1 MAESHDGT
9 SFGLDDPALAESDTT
24 ARAAAGLSAI
34 GLTPSGDSIS
44 AASAGMIIEYDG
56 LTTIPEMPINTSR
69 LGTLSAFDPEDRL
82 FLDFYIG
89 ASSVAGAFDI
99 LREETE
105 YGPVW
110 SLIVKDP
117 NLFDYE
123 TAANHQIW
131 VKVVGQNR
139 DGSSAETIVTLTMTN
154 VDDPGNDAPEGITL
168 SNVSIAEN
176 SGPSTTI
183 GNLGVVDIDSTSI
196 YGSDSWTFDLIQ
208 DTSEKFELWS
218 LFGSTE
224 LRLKSGKTLN
234 YEEKQFY
241 DVRIRVTDSGG
252 LSFDKVFTINVND
265 VVDER
270 TTNHAPMWLRL
281 SGGTSALADETIAG
295 GAVVGTVSAFDQ
307 DGGDILA
314 YQIVDDP
321 DDKFYLYGNE
331 LRLKP
336 TAHLDAETDTT
347 HSVSIRVRDLYD
359 ATYTDSLT
367 VYVNDVNERPDGISL
382 SRTSIK
388 EKGETIVGDLT
399 GSDPDG
405 PGETFSFAI
414 VSDPDLKF
422 IIEGNQL
429 KLRPG
434 ATLDAERKASHSVT
448 ISVTDQGGLT
458 YTKAFAINVEN
469 VPEAPT
475 DIRFSADWVYE
486 NSEGGTRVAYLTA
499 VDEDSTE
506 FEYSLIADVD
516 NKFQIVGNELQVRP
530 GAVLN
535 FESAQKKH
543 SVIVQAKDESGNVF
557 NKIVWIYVL
566 DANDAPFAMSLS
578 PTNLAEGQGGR
589 KVGLLST
596 SDYDAGVGDN
606 NHVYTILADADSKF
620 EIRGKE
626 LWLKEGAVLDYE
638 TKKQHSVTIRTTDR
652 GNASFDKT
660 FNIVVTNVN
669 ETPNGLILS
678 NDTVPETLTGLQQI
692 GILQGSDPDGTTDV
706 SRLKYTIFNDPDQKF
721 YIATGTNILRLREGA
736 TLNWDEAQSHRVMVR
751 ITDLGGLSFDR
762 EFTIHVT
769 RPQQNAPTD
778 VVLTGSTTLR
788 EDLAAGSTIGTLAGS
803 DPDAGSTFTYA
814 ITNDESGKFEIPLNS
829 NVLKLKDGVS
839 LNYETGSTHYVT
851 IRVTDQTN
859 LSYLKTFTF
868 TVTDVNERPYDIEL
882 SGTHQVDENNTAE
895 VVIGDLQA
903 FDPDLNDTAF
913 VYSIV
918 GSQPQFRI
926 SGRQLIA
933 KPGLNHEGASYY
945 DITIRASDRTTG
957 GLSFDKVFR
966 ITVAD
971 LNDAP
976 DGLTLSGDHKVEEN
990 SASGTLIGLLE
1001 GSDQDSDALTYS
1013 LYDDPDRKFEVVGNN
1028 LQVREGAG
1036 LDYRPGQTHQ
1046 ITVQVSDG
1054 NKTYRKTFTITVTDV
1069 PDPEPNHA
1077 PTNLKLSSSTVQE
1090 NIDAGTTI
1098 ALLTGYDQDG
1108 GDVLTY
1114 SLVGDPDSKF
1124 ALVGNRLVLRDGA
1137 TINYEIPNPAHD
1149 VTLRVTDRAGASFEK
1164 TFTLAVVDGPDT
1176 PNASPTGL
1184 TISQDW
1190 VDENSPAG
1198 TFIGALSATDPDA
1211 NRIYYAIVNDPDEKF
1226 AVLDGTLVVREGAVL
1241 DYEATLQHQH
1251 QVTVKAYDRF
1261 GAYTTQIFTIHVK
1274 NVPEPNRAPT
1284 VLDLSG
1290 TEIEENSRP
1299 GTEIGTL
1306 SGQDPDVLDTLSYF
1320 IVEDLDSKFAISGD
1334 KLVLRAGATVNR
1346 EEKETHKVTIE
1357 VRDQEGASFQKVFE
1371 IHVGDVPDPEPNHAP
1386 YDIVLSNTSID
1397 ENSEWGT
1404 LLGTITGFDQDGGDV
1419 LAYTIIDDPALPPS
1433 KFRIVNGNQL
1443 VLRDGCVL
1451 DYDNEPEQSI
1461 TIRATDQA
1469 GESLE
1474 KPFTITINN
1483 VADESNDAPINLTLS
1498 NSIIRDGTTGA
1509 TGGTLIGTVNAT
1521 DPNGDRLV
1529 YVVEYHEK
1537 FVLVGN
1543 ELRLRE
1549 GQVIDYNDA
1558 HSYQLVALAY
1568 DRFGAMVEQDF
1579 IITVQPNRAPSN
1591 ITLSN
1596 TVVNEG
1602 ETNGVTIG
1610 RLSAADLDRDPVS
1623 FSLVDDAGG
1632 RFALAQENGHTV
1644 LKVANGVKIDY
1655 EHLPTLSIKV
1665 RADDGHQGVTD
1676 QVIQINVRNVLAES
1690 LHGTEGAD
1698 RMQGGISHDEFWG
1711 MGGNDTLIGGA
1722 GNDTLWGGEGE
1733 DTFVLHRFGTGN
1745 SDLIKDFDA
1754 AQEKI
1759 VLVQSNAATA
1769 LNVGVLS
1776 SEAFCYGT
1784 QAADADDRIIYDRE
1798 TGRLLYDG
1806 DGNGGRAAF
1815 EVAIFENRAVLDH
1828 THFVVSQFLI

>member
-1 MAESHDGT
+1 MAESHDVT
-9 SFGLDDPALAESDTT
+9 SFGLDDPALAESETT
-24 ARAAAGLSAI
+24 ARAAAGLSAM
-34 GLTPSGDSIS
+34 GLEPSGASIS
-44 AASAGMIIEYDG
+44 AASIGMIIEYDG
-56 LTTIPEMPINTSR
+56 LTTIPEMPIHTSR
-69 LGTLSAFDPEDRL
+69 LGTLSVYDPEDRL
-82 FLDFYIG
+82 FRDFYIG
-89 ASSVAGAFDI
+89 AASVAGAFDI

-123 TAANHQIW
+123 TAHNHQIW

-139 DGSSAETIVTLTMTN
+139 DGSSAETIVTLNMTN

-168 SNVSIAEN
+168 SNTSIAEN
-176 SGPSTTI
+176 SGPSTVI
-183 GNLGVVDIDSTSI
+183 GNLGVVDIDSTSM
-196 YGSDSWTFDLIQ
+196 YGNDSWTFDLIF
-208 DTSEKFELWS
+208 DPSGKFELWS
-218 LFGSTE
+218 LFGTAQ
-224 LRLKSGKTLN
+224 LRLKSGMTLN

-241 DVRIRVTDSGG
+241 AVKIRVTDSGG
-252 LSFDKVFTINVND
+252 LYFENFFTINVND

-270 TTNHAPMWLRL
+270 ATNHAPMWLRL
-281 SGGTSALADETIAG
+281 SGGTNVLADETIGG

-336 TAHLDAETDTT
+336 TAHLDAETATA

-382 SRTSIK
+382 SKTSIK

-405 PGETFSFAI
+405 PGETLSFAI
-414 VSDPDLKF
+414 VSDQDSKF
-422 IIEGNQL
+422 AIEGNQL
-429 KLRPG
+429 KLRTG
-434 ATLDAERKASHSVT
+434 ATLDAERKTSHSVT

-458 YTKAFAINVEN
+458 YTKAFTINVEN

-475 DIRFSADWVYE
+475 DIRFSSDSVYE
-486 NSEGGTRVAYLTA
+486 NSEGGTRIAYLTA

-506 FEYSLIADVD
+506 FEYSLIADLD

-543 SVIVQAKDESGNVF
+543 SVTVQAKDESGNVF
-557 NKIVWIYVL
+557 TKIVWIYVL

-578 PTNLAEGQGGR
+578 PTSLAEGQGGR
-589 KVGLLST
+589 KVGFLST

-606 NHVYTILADADSKF
+606 NHLYTILADADSKF

-706 SRLKYTIFNDPDQKF
+706 SRLKYTIVSDQDQKF
-721 YIATGTNILRLREGA
+721 YIATGTNVLRLRDGA
-736 TLNWDEAQSHRVMVR
+736 TLNFDQPSHQVTVR
-751 ITDLGGLSFDR
+751 TTDLGGLWFER
-762 EFTIHVT
+762 TFTIHVT

-778 VVLTGSTTLR
+778 VILTGSTTLR
-788 EDLAAGSTIGTLAGS
+788 EDIAAGSQIGTLAGS

-839 LNYETGSTHYVT
+839 LNYETGQTHYVT

-868 TVTDVNERPYDIEL
+868 TVTDANERPYDIEL
-882 SGTHQVDENNTAE
+882 SGTHVLDENNTAE
-895 VVIGDLQA
+895 VVVGDLQA

-913 VYSIV
+913 EYSIV

-933 KPGLNHEGASYY
+933 KPGLDHEGASFY
-945 DITIRASDRTTG
+945 DITIRASDRATG
-957 GLSFDKVFR
+957 GLSYDKVFR

-990 SASGTLIGLLE
+990 SAGGTLIGVLE
-1001 GSDQDSDALTYS
+1001 GSDQDGDALTYS
-1013 LYDDPDRKFEVVGNN
+1013 LYDDPDRKFEVVGNK

-1046 ITVQVSDG
+1046 VTVQVSDG

-1149 VTLRVTDRAGASFEK
+1149 VTLRVTDRTGAFFEK
-1164 TFTLAVVDGPDT
+1164 TFTLAVLDGPDG
-1176 PNASPTGL
+1176 PNAAPTGL

-1190 VDENSPAG
+1190 VDENSPGG
-1198 TFIGALSATDPDA
+1198 TFIGALNATDSDG
-1211 NRIYYAIVNDPDEKF
+1211 NRIYYAIVDDPDQKF
-1226 AVLDGTLVVREGAVL
+1226 DVLDGTLVVREGAVL
-1241 DYEATLQHQH
+1241 DYEATAQHQH
-1251 QVTVKAYDRF
+1251 EVTVKAYDRF

-1284 VLDLSG
+1284 ALDLSD

-1306 SGQDPDVLDTLSYF
+1306 SAQDPDVLDDLRYF
-1320 IVEDLDSKFAISGD
+1320 IVEDQDSKFAISGN
-1334 KLVLRAGATVNR
+1334 KLVLRAGATLNR
-1346 EEKETHKVTIE
+1346 EDKETHKVTIE
-1357 VRDQEGASFQKVFE
+1357 VRDQDGASFRKVFE

-1386 YDIVLSNTSID
+1386 YDLALSNDSMN
-1397 ENSEWGT
+1397 EFSEWGT
-1404 LLGTITGFDQDGGDV
+1404 VVGLVAGFDQDGGDTLTYSV
-1419 LAYTIIDDPALPPS
+1419 ITGPDGVPS
-1433 KFRIVNGNQL
+1433 KFHIINGNQL
-1443 VLRDGCVL
+1443 ALRDGAVI
-1451 DYDNEPEQSI
+1451 DHQTEPTVNVI
-1461 TIRATDQA
+1461 IRATDQA
-1469 GESLE
+1469 GETFD
-1474 KPFTITINN
+1474 KTFTITINDI
-1483 VADESNDAPINLTLS
+1483 DESSNGAPVGLTLS
-1498 NSIIRDGTTGA
+1498 NSIIRDGTVGGI
-1509 TGGTLIGTVNAT
+1509 GGTRIGTLSAV
-1521 DPNGDRLV
+1521 DPNGDRLL
-1529 YVVEYHEK
+1529 YSIDYHEK
-1537 FVLVGN
+1537 FILVGD

-1549 GQVIDYNDA
+1549 GQTVDDA
-1558 HSYQLVALAY
+1558 EAQSYQVEAYVY
-1568 DRFGAMVEQDF
+1568 DRFMTLVHETF
-1579 IITVQPNRAPSN
+1579 TITVQSNRAPSN
-1591 ITLSN
+1591 VTLSN

-1602 ETNGVTIG
+1602 AANGLTIG
-1610 RLSAADLDRDPVS
+1610 RLSATDLDRDPVS

-1632 RFALAQENGHTV
+1632 RFVLAQEDGHTV

-1676 QVIQINVRNVLAES
+1676 QVIQINIRNVLTES

-1698 RMQGGISHDEFWG
+1698 RLQGGISYDEFWG

-1733 DTFVLHRFGTGN
+1733 DTFVFHRFGTGN

-1754 AQEKI
+1754 AQDEI

-1798 TGRLLYDG
+1798 TGRLLYDS

-1815 EVAIFENRAVLDH
+1815 EVAIFENRTVLDH